1 MQTNKQT
8 QGMNRAVDGWL
19 LHFILTVFPVGLL
32 GALILQSTRQHF
44 TYTLDDP
51 YIHLALARNVALG
64 HYGIN
69 SGEFSAP
76 SSSIL
81 WPFLLAPFARLS
93 CFEYIPLAINIGCLG
108 GLVYGLN
115 QLCVAKPFWL
125 RILLIGITLFSLN
138 AYGLVFSGMEHSLQL
153 WLVSSVACAIVAY
166 RHDTQQAN
174 HTTVPTVIYGI
185 IVLLP
190 LVRYENLAIALPV
203 LAYLFFKDNRQ
214 KALITL
220 LALLSGVLGF
230 SVFLWHLQL
239 GFLPSSVL
247 AKSSHATSGAI
258 VENVVKNID
267 QYGFMLLPVA
277 WVCQQ
282 YWRTDRALAVVIL
295 VSTAL
300 HFTLGKFGWFG
311 RYEPYWLLFIL
322 IFCYDNL
329 KHSISAGFINVLP
342 LLMMPLAFW
351 SLIFCTV
358 KTPLATAYIYSMQ
371 AQTAKITQLLGES
384 VAVNDLGLVALK
396 SQHYVLDLYG
406 LGNLEALTLR
416 QAHTDTLWAEALM
429 QKKAVKYAFVFD
441 QWFAGKPASWL
452 KVAELKLMTQG
463 TLIPWDTVSFYAVD
477 GPSKLKLTGVMKE
490 FMRINHSDQFSITLF

>member
-8 QGMNRAVDGWL
+8 QGMGGAVDGWL
-19 LHFILTVFPVGLL
+19 LQLILTVFPVGLL
-32 GALILQSTRQHF
+32 GALILQSTHQHF

-51 YIHLALARNVALG
+51 YIHLALAKNIALG

-81 WPFLLAPFARLS
+81 WPFLLAPFARFS
-93 CFEYIPLAINIGCLG
+93 GFEYIPLVINIICLG
-108 GLVYGLN
+108 GLVYSVN
-115 QLCVAKPFWL
+115 QLCVEKPFWL
-125 RILLIGITLFSLN
+125 RIILIGITLFSIN

-153 WLVSSVACAIVAY
+153 LLVSIVTCAIVSYSNPAHQVD
-166 RHDTQQAN
+166 RPS
-174 HTTVPTVIYGI
+174 VPAAIYGV

-203 LAYLFFKDNRQ
+203 LAYWFFKDNRK

-220 LALLSGVLGF
+220 LILLIGVLGF
-230 SVFLWHLQL
+230 SFFLWHLNL
-239 GFLPSSVL
+239 GFLPASVL

-258 VENVVKNID
+258 VENVIKNID

-277 WVCQQ
+277 WLGTR
-282 YWRTDRALAVVIL
+282 YWRTDRALAWVIFI
-295 VSTAL
+295 STAL

-329 KHSISAGFINVLP
+329 KQAINNSFVSILP
-342 LLMMPLAFW
+342 LLMMPLVFW

-358 KTPLATAYIYSMQ
+358 KTPLAASYIYSMQ
-371 AQTAKITQLLGES
+371 AQTANITQLLGEP
-384 VAVNDLGLVALK
+384 VAVNDLGLVALR

-406 LGNLEALTLR
+406 LGNLEALQLR
-416 QAHTDTLWAEALM
+416 QSHADTLWAEVLM

-452 KVAELKLMTQG
+452 KVAELKLITQG

-477 GPSKLKLTGVMKE
+477 GPSKVKLTAVMKK
-490 FMRINHSDQFSITLF
+490 FMRTNHSDQFSITLF